1 VLDGICNPKRLF
13 PFYLDQSDLVTC
25 VKANQ
30 HQQNDFTSTAARKS
44 IDRQKSTTLTFSVIS
59 FFETNT
65 KKGF

>member
-44 IDRQKSTTLTFSVIS
+44 TTLTFSVIS